1 MEFRKAFKLKNYNYI
16 PSKTI
21 CPYIGPQ
28 KYMIDGQNSIEN
40 TCIYWSTWYAEQRI
54 IYPHKSPYTIINEI
68 ISKGK
73 IFMKNLITD
82 YIIHLK
88 ENDILVSVYYLRY
101 KTLPRKVSSKKSSSK
116 KISSKKRSS
125 KKSSSKKCKENQ
137 EINYKTQRCRK
148 KCKEGEKRNEN
159 NGRCIKI
166 KK

>member
-1 MEFRKAFKLKNYNYI
+1 MI
-16 PSKTI
+16 V
-21 CPYIGPQ
+21 GP
-28 KYMIDGQNSIEN
+28 NPIES

-54 IYPHKSPYTIINEI
+54 IYPDKSPYTIINEI

-73 IFMKNLITD
+73 IFMKNLIIA

-88 ENDILVSVYYLRY
+88 ENDILISVYDLRY
-101 KTLPRKVSSKKSSSK
+101 KTLSKKSSA
-116 KISSKKRSS
+116 
-125 KKSSSKKCKENQ
+125 KKSSAKKSSAKKSSAKKSSARKSSATKCKENE